1 MTRPFHAVGAWRL
14 GTRLFV
20 AQAIV
25 LFAIVASAGL
35 TAAIIGPP
43 LFHAHLLD
51 TGHPPDS
58 PEIVH
63 IERAFADASMIS
75 LTVGLLVALA
85 ASLGISWYLTRR
97 IGHPVELLT
106 QAAGRLSRG
115 DYDARVTV
123 TGGGPELSTLG
134 DTFNTM
140 ADRLGDVENTRR
152 RLLSDLAHE
161 MRTPIATLNA
171 HLEGIADGVLT
182 WDDNTQA
189 VVEQQAQ
196 RLTRLAR
203 DLDEVSRAEE
213 GRIELQPSVQPLSD
227 LVEPAIRQA
236 RHAYD
241 TKGVTLTVRVD
252 DVPVRADPQ
261 RVAQILG
268 NLLTN
273 ALRHTPQGRR
283 VDVTST
289 STPDAVT
296 ISVADTGQGMTAEQL
311 AHIFER
317 FYRGDAAREAD
328 KGGSGIGL
336 TIAKALAEAHG
347 GSLTATSDGEGT
359 GATLRL
365 TLPRETHQSGR

>member
-1 MTRPFHAVGAWRL
+1 M
-14 GTRLFV
+14 V
-20 AQAIV
+20 A
-25 LFAIVASAGL
+25 L
-35 TAAIIGPP
+35 TAA
-43 LFHAHLLD
+43 
-51 TGHPPDS
+51 
-58 PEIVH
+58 
-63 IERAFADASMIS
+63 
-75 LTVGLLVALA
+75 
-85 ASLGISWYLTRR
+85 LGISWYLTRR
-97 IGHPVELLT
+97 IGQPVELLT
-106 QAAGRLSRG
+106 QAAGRLSHG
-115 DYDARVTV
+115 DYAARVTV

-134 DTFNTM
+134 DTFNAM

-171 HLEGIADGVLT
+171 HLEGVADGVLT

-189 VVEQQAQ
+189 IVEQQAQ

-213 GRIELQPSVQPLSD
+213 GRIELQTSVQPLTD

-236 RHAYD
+236 MRAYD
-241 TKGVTLTVRVD
+241 TKGVTLTALVN

-273 ALRHTPQGRR
+273 ALRHTPEGGA

-317 FYRGDAAREAD
+317 FYRGDAARQAD

-347 GSLTATSDGEGT
+347 GTLTATSDGEDA

-365 TLPRETHQSGR
+365 TLRRRTHPRGGEGRTVTPARRCGR